1 MEKELCEFAT
11 KENKLY
17 ANQSSNGYACK
28 VMFECRYGPEK
39 ERAEKLCPRYEI
51 GIKRNKNLG
60 E

>member
-51 GIKRNKNLG
+51 GIKRN
-60 E
+60 